1 MPDIRSI
8 SSEHL
13 VLRVFWMAL
22 AALLLTSV
30 HHAYGAYIYD
40 TPWRLHVVLVSGL
53 AAAALIGSLRV
64 LRRRSTDVA
73 GEMAFWVFAVIVFV
87 IPVAGIGVFEG
98 GYNHAVK
105 DALYFSGASLRVM
118 YRLFPPPAY
127 ELPNDAF
134 FEITG
139 VQQLAVAVVTA
150 TTCTFL
156 SGTGGASAEPFR

>member
-1 MPDIRSI
+1 
-8 SSEHL
+8 
-13 VLRVFWMAL
+13 MAL
-22 AALLLTSV
+22 AALLLTSM

-53 AAAALIGSLRV
+53 AAVALIGSLRV
-64 LRRRSTDVA
+64 LRRRSADVV
-73 GEMAFWVFAVIVFV
+73 GEIASWVFAAIVF
-87 IPVAGIGVFEG
+87 ILPVAGIGVFEG

-139 VQQLAVAVVTA
+139 VQQLAVVVVTGYYLY
-150 TTCTFL
+150 FL
-156 SGTGGASAEPFR
+156 VRNRWRQRGALSLGLESQHHSSLMRHR